1 MRALTLTTV
10 ALASLSLMACG
21 QTKKEAQADLAA
33 KEAAAN
39 PAPVEAPAPMME
51 EAVEEPVVVEEAVA
65 E

>member
-39 PAPVEAPAPMME
+39 PAPIME
-51 EAVEEPVVVEEAVA
+51 EAVEEVAEAAVVVEEAVA

>member
-39 PAPVEAPAPMME
+39 PAPIMD
-51 EAVEEPVVVEEAVA
+51 EAVEEVAETAVVVEEAVA